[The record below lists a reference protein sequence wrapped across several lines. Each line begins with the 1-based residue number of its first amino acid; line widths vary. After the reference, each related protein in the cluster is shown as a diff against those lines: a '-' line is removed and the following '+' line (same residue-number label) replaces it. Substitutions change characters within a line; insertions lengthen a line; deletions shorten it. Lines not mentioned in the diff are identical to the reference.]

1 MESGRLVGARAL
13 MIERLQ
19 RIATFLNRLMPL
31 IYIGGVFSLGV
42 LLLSVL
48 EATWPGHDRYMIP
61 SLLGFCW
68 ALSLFS
74 LASLF
79 RHVPAPAQ
87 RGDSLRL
94 RLAIKLRRG
103 LLWLFGLVIVAL
115 GLSLLVLS
123 YQLLRTWSMS

>member
-1 MESGRLVGARAL
+1 MRLSRARAL

-48 EATWPGHDRYMIP
+48 DASWPGHDEYMIP
-61 SLLGFCW
+61 SLLGFWW

-74 LASLF
+74 LGSLF
-79 RHVPAPAQ
+79 KHVPALAESGAGLQ
-87 RGDSLRL
+87 D
-94 RLAIKLRRG
+94 RLAITLRRG
-103 LLWLFGLVIVAL
+103 LLWVFGLLIVAL
-115 GLSLLVLS
+115 GLALLVLS
-123 YQLLRTWSMS
+123 YQLLRTWAMS